1 MDQKHLL
8 QDVWCAES
16 CYLDRTGEPG
26 EAVAACYEGCQD
38 IVQMKFLRHYRMMSD
53 ERDEHLY
60 STAGGLHYVGLISAR
75 VLSFGEDCFLQVTW
89 LLTVTHEQG
98 TAADLAIEKRLLIMH
113 AINHTSC

>member
-1 MDQKHLL
+1 MREMSICTAQL
-8 QDVWCAES
+8 
-16 CYLDRTGEPG
+16 
-26 EAVAACYEGCQD
+26 VAFDG
-38 IVQMKFLRHYRMMSD
+38 I
-53 ERDEHLY
+53 
-60 STAGGLHYVGLISAR
+60 HYVGLISAR